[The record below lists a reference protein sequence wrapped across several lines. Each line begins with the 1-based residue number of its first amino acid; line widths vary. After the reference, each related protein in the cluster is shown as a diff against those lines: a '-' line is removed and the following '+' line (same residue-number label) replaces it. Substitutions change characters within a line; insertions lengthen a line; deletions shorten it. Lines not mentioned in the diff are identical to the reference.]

1 MRWTTWAV
9 AIGFGLLVSAASGL
23 AADEQPSKWEFDVV
37 PYAWIAGEFGTV
49 DVKGHTFK
57 VHTTLYDVFS
67 LLADGD
73 ALGGAAYFGARYGR
87 WSVFVDAVGAVIRNQ
102 SVTAQVPT
110 QAGTLTVAAKAK
122 LSSVLLDFAVG
133 YRLGEWALP
142 HRERPVALGVY
153 LGTRYQYLG
162 SKLDQ
167 TFTLGGIQR
176 FTSVSSSFNAALPMI
191 GVRWEVPLL
200 DKLTLAFRGDV
211 GGLPSHSALTWGL
224 VGDVRYWLDWHP
236 FGTKL
241 WLSAGYR
248 AVGFD
253 REFGTNGSADI
264 QQRGPITG
272 LGNHV
277 LIT

>member
-1 MRWTTWAV
+1 V
-9 AIGFGLLVSAASGL
+9 AIGFGLVVATSVS
-23 AADEQPSKWEFDVV
+23 AADEQPSEWEFDVV

-57 VHTTLYDVFS
+57 VDTTLYDVFS

-73 ALGGAAYFGARYGR
+73 ALGGAGYFGARYGR

-110 QAGTLTVAAKAK
+110 QSGTLTVAAKAK

-142 HRERPVALGVY
+142 QRARPISLGVY
-153 LGTRYQYLG
+153 LGTRYQFLG
-162 SKLDQ
+162 SKFHES
-167 TFTLGGIQR
+167 FTLGAIQR
-176 FTSVSSSFNAALPMI
+176 FISVSSSFNAALPLV

-200 DKLTLAFRGDV
+200 DRLTLDFRGDL

-236 FGTKL
+236 FDTKP

-248 AVGFD
+248 VVGF
-253 REFGTNGSADI
+253 RRNFGTSGSADL
-264 QQRGPITG
+264 QERGPLTALGITF
-272 LGNHV
+272 
-277 LIT
+277 